1 LLLESATVSRHIEL
15 TAMELLSGWGLAVS
29 ELARNRAAAVARC
42 QVILERWAQTEERHY
57 VISPLRWATTVFA
70 VAGEYSHV
78 KACTAALT
86 QVASQT
92 GQVEAMSALAHALG
106 ETALIAGDP
115 DEAASQFE
123 RAASLLADL
132 GAPLERA
139 ESHRRA
145 AAALV
150 AASRREQAVEQL
162 VAAHRAAQRLR
173 ARPLTAEIADE
184 LAALGERIDRR
195 LGRRAAHQSDHAG
208 LTRRELEV
216 VRLVALGQT
225 DKEIARELFLSPRTV
240 ETHVL
245 NIRSKL
251 DCRSRA
257 DAARRANELGLVT
270 TAAGS

>member
-1 LLLESATVSRHIEL
+1 
-15 TAMELLSGWGLAVS
+15 M
-29 ELARNRAAAVARC
+29 
-42 QVILERWAQTEERHY
+42 LERWSQTEERHY

-70 VAGEYSHV
+70 ESREYTDV

-86 QVASQT
+86 QVAAQT

-115 DEAASQFE
+115 GEAASQFE
-123 RAASLLADL
+123 RAASMLADL

-139 ESHRRA
+139 QSHRRA
-145 AAALV
+145 ATALV
-150 AASRREQAVEQL
+150 AAGRREDAVQQL
-162 VAAHRAAQRLR
+162 VSAHRAARRLR
-173 ARPLTAEIADE
+173 ARPLTAQITDE

-195 LGRRAAHQSDHAG
+195 LGRRAAHQSEHAG

-225 DKEIARELFLSPRTV
+225 DKEIARALFLSPRTV
-240 ETHVL
+240 ETHVV
-245 NIRSKL
+245 NIRAKL

-257 DAARRANELGLVT
+257 AAARRANELGLIAT
-270 TAAGS
+270 PAGS